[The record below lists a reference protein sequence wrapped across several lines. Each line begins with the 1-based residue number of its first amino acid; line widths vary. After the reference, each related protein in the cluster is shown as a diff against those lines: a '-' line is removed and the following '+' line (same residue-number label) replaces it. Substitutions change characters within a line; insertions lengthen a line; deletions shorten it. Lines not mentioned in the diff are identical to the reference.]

1 MLVALVMSVAGTLA
15 MSGQAAETGSTPEAR
30 LAMAA
35 FGQCVARS
43 SPDKSHDLLT
53 QDFRTPSYRAGLR
66 ALAENNRECLKIRGK
81 MRATGL
87 PFAAAVAE
95 SLLKVDPAP
104 LHVRLAKAAGN
115 SNAQAYA
122 PSDVLAMCVA
132 RSSPNETAALF
143 ATPVATD
150 AEKEAVAKLSPAAA
164 LCSAKVGRSMA
175 LEPFAV
181 RSVLATARYRHVAA
195 SRP

>member
-104 LHVRLAKAAGN
+104 LHVRLA
-115 SNAQAYA
+115 YA

-181 RSVLATARYRHVAA
+181 RSVLATASYRLVAA